1 MDAALGILLRADFS
15 AVGGDAADIPFSV
28 PEDAFTGFRD
38 GLAEFFIARR
48 IDRTPKAIDQLH
60 KIVQCP
66 NMQKTYHGTFAAAE
80 IQAVVPIGAQ
90 TLADP
95 VRPHLSGREI
105 KNAHQMPVDRLLA
118 AVSIG
123 HRLVEEGK
131 FTRLLDILYNSRDEP
146 ERIVRA
152 CVL

>member
-1 MDAALGILLRADFS
+1 M
-15 AVGGDAADIPFSV
+15 
-28 PEDAFTGFRD
+28 
-38 GLAEFFIARR
+38 
-48 IDRTPKAIDQLH
+48 PKYA
-60 KIVQCP
+60 
-66 NMQKTYHGTFAAAE
+66 KTYHGTFTAAE